1 MNVTGSSEA
10 VERRRERLV
19 LAGLLVGAAFLRLA
33 YLWWY
38 ARQLPFAQFPFG
50 DSEIYLDWA
59 RRIAAGDLV
68 GPGVFYRA
76 PLYAYVLALF
86 LKLVPGGLMAV
97 YLVQMA
103 LGLGTLLLV
112 YASARRIAGR
122 SAAQAALVVAAL
134 VGSLPFFETKLLA
147 ASWVVFLVTL
157 GTWLVFGSAAKA
169 TWSRFC
175 AGLAFGAGVLA
186 WPGAGLAVLAV
197 VGFEL
202 RDGRKALRW
211 VALIVAGC
219 AVAVM
224 PATIHNLMVGRDFV
238 PVSGNGG
245 FTFYQGNN
253 RLAAGTMAHPPEV
266 YGTGSGGRYSTGI
279 AGQDRFERE
288 YAERA
293 AGRSLRQSEVSG
305 FWFGRGLRWMAGN
318 PGRALILFGRKLGLL
333 LVNYESPSNYDYEV
347 ELETV
352 WPLRLFVMRFGLL
365 LALAVIGF
373 IVAGRRLWGP
383 VSAPILGTTAA
394 LLMFYVSSRYRVLMV
409 PALAVAGGIGLA
421 GLYARAQRGRWF
433 LPLAAGLA
441 TLFLSALIL
450 ELPLRRGSD
459 LLRANGFRNLG
470 EVWLRRAQDS
480 SRAATVLERAVLVQQ
495 QCLDPRSRQEAVA
508 LAETRELLQ
517 ATRVR
522 DGSDF
527 RVLIGKSGQILARG
541 DTAEALVL
549 LERALAGDSGI
560 KQAYLQLG
568 TIHGRQGR
576 PAAARRV
583 FETGARRFPDDP
595 VLLYNVAVAALDQGD
610 SGAAVAAAR
619 RVLGLVPGHPWA
631 AEIVRRA
638 GSR

>member
-1 MNVTGSSEA
+1 MTGSSEV

-19 LAGLLVGAAFLRLA
+19 LAGLLVGAALLRFA

-59 RRIAAGDLV
+59 RRIAAGNLV

-86 LKLVPGGLMAV
+86 LKFVPGGLMAV
-97 YLVQMA
+97 YLVQMV

-122 SAAQAALVVAAL
+122 PAAQAALVIAAL

-147 ASWVVFLVTL
+147 TSWVVFLVTL
-157 GTWLVFGSAAKA
+157 GTWLVFGSAARS

-175 AGLAFGAGVLA
+175 AGLAFGAGILA
-186 WPGAGLAVLAV
+186 WPGAGLVVLAV

-202 RDGRKALRW
+202 RAGGKALRR

-219 AVAVM
+219 TVAIM

-238 PVSGNGG
+238 PVSGNGA

-266 YGTGSGGRYSTGI
+266 YEAGSGGRHLTGI
-279 AGQDRFERE
+279 ADQERFERE
-288 YAERA
+288 YAEQA
-293 AGRSLRQSEVSG
+293 AGRSLRQSEVNG
-305 FWFGRGLRWMAGN
+305 FWLGRGLRWIAGN
-318 PGRALILFGRKLGLL
+318 PGAALTLFGRKLGLVV
-333 LVNYESPSNYDYEV
+333 VNYESPSNYDYEV

-352 WPLRLFVMRFGLL
+352 WPLRLFAMRFGLL
-365 LALAVIGF
+365 LALAVVGF
-373 IVAGRRLWGP
+373 VVASRRLWGP
-383 VSAPILGTTAA
+383 ASAPILGTTAA
-394 LLMFYVSSRYRVLMV
+394 LLMFYVSARYRVLMV
-409 PALAVAGGIGLA
+409 PVLAVAGGVGLT
-421 GLYARAQRGRWF
+421 GLYARVRRRGRWF

-441 TLFLSALIL
+441 TLLLSALLL
-450 ELPLRRGSD
+450 ELPLRRGSN

-480 SRAATVLERAVLVQQ
+480 SRAAAALERAVLVQQ
-495 QCLDPRSRQEAVA
+495 QCMDPRSRQEAVA
-508 LAETRELLQ
+508 LAEIQELLQ
-517 ATRVR
+517 ATRVG
-522 DGSDF
+522 DGPDS
-527 RVLIGKSGQILARG
+527 RGLLGKSGQVLARG
-541 DTAEALVL
+541 DTAGFLML
-549 LERALAGDSGI
+549 LEQALAGDSGI

-610 SGAAVAAAR
+610 SGAARNAAS
-619 RVLGLVPGHPWA
+619 RVLELVPGHPWA
-631 AEIVRRA
+631 AEVVRRV